1 MIIKEIQE
9 FIDEDINPALAM
21 HDGYLLIVEV
31 TEDNVLKIELSGGC
45 QGCSSAKDTIKN
57 AATSLIKDKFPQIES
72 VEDITDHAAGDDPY
86 MK

>member
-1 MIIKEIQE
+1 MTVTEIQD

-21 HDGYLLIVEV
+21 HDGHLLIVEV
-31 TEDNVLKIELSGGC
+31 TEDNTLKIKLSGGC

-57 AATSLIKDKFPQIES
+57 AATNLIKDKFPQIEN
-72 VEDITDHAAGDDPY
+72 VEDITDHAAGSDPY